1 MRIISG
7 KNKGQKIIFPKNLPV
22 RPTTDMAK
30 ESIFNILS
38 NKFSFKNKSVIDLFS
53 GSGNISYEFYSRGV
67 KSIYAIDNNFKCID
81 FINAK
86 KKDLNINIY
95 TIKSDVFKYLKNS
108 INADIIFADPPYS
121 MDKEKLNLIIELIFE
136 NKILNNSGVFIL
148 EHYKKYD
155 FSYTPTPHKKY
166 DWIAGLYK
174 CFDDSNQCVGDPH
187 SGVMTIALSPLFSG
201 SLYDEFQLSQDFS
214 LSTSCDGYRI
224 DDLSDD
230 TNDMFFDNDKFFIA
244 NPTKNMNSFG
254 VYDSDGLL
262 IDEYNTEFPVRSI
275 YSINNIILAG
285 TEDGCYITLLD
296 DGGISDISES
306 KLVLAEGSTIYDI
319 FYDGEQLIL
328 SCGSNGIFVYDWNG
342 TESAPSESLRI
353 MDSGNTTFDLE
364 GFNYTAIARFYNGM
378 YFVSMEE
385 DGFQIYNID

>member
-1 MRIISG
+1 M
-7 KNKGQKIIFPKNLPV
+7 F
-22 RPTTDMAK
+22 
-30 ESIFNILS
+30 
-38 NKFSFKNKSVIDLFS
+38 
-53 GSGNISYEFYSRGV
+53 
-67 KSIYAIDNNFKCID
+67 
-81 FINAK
+81 
-86 KKDLNINIY
+86 
-95 TIKSDVFKYLKNS
+95 FKYS
-108 INADIIFADPPYS
+108 SSDI
-121 MDKEKLNLIIELIFE
+121 
-136 NKILNNSGVFIL
+136 
-148 EHYKKYD
+148 
-155 FSYTPTPHKKY
+155 
-166 DWIAGLYK
+166 
-174 CFDDSNQCVGDPH
+174 
-187 SGVMTIALSPLFSG
+187 
-201 SLYDEFQLSQDFS
+201 
-214 LSTSCDGYRI
+214 
-224 DDLSDD
+224 
-230 TNDMFFDNDKFFIA
+230 
-244 NPTKNMNSFG
+244 NSFA
-254 VYDSDGLL
+254 VYNSEGLL
-262 IDEYNTEFPVRSI
+262 IDEYNTQSPVRSI

>member
-1 MRIISG
+1 MKMYTIILLALLTFSC
-7 KNKGQKIIFPKNLPV
+7 KERNDPFSVDSFNWEEKIDTIKGIGRV
-22 RPTTDMAK
+22 RDLHFNNSHLFVATEDNGFYIYDIVLEAGAN
-30 ESIFNILS
+30 SIALS
-38 NKFSFKNKSVIDLFS
+38 NGQFLEQLYHSSEQWNYDKDL
-53 GSGNISYEFYSRGV
+53 R
-67 KSIYAIDNNFKCID
+67 SIYYVESYDMIFVLDYNNNTYLGYAEFLLNDIDDWEDLSQNSCGPDANARKF
-81 FINAK
+81 FINENG
-86 KKDLNINIY
+86 D
-95 TIKSDVFKYLKNS
+95 
-108 INADIIFADPPYS
+108 DP
-121 MDKEKLNLIIELIFE
+121 ELYI
-136 NKILNNSGVFIL
+136 
-148 EHYKKYD
+148 
-155 FSYTPTPHKKY
+155 
-166 DWIAGLYK
+166 LYK
-174 CFDDSNQCVGDPH
+174 CFEGSSQCVNNPYQNVATTGFNPL
-187 SGVMTIALSPLFSG
+187 SGPGNLKE
-201 SLYDEFQLSQDFS
+201 DFQIFEDFS
-214 LSTSCDGYRI
+214 VSTACDGFEI
-224 DDLSDD
+224 NNLSDD

-244 NPTKNMNSFG
+244 NPTKNVNSFG